1 MPSMSNQASSHP
13 IQDRL
18 EEIIESIDL
27 IQLWS
32 KDIPTAQDFLLS
44 YSKVMAFN
52 ACVMRLQVI
61 GEHVGKILKEFPSLL
76 EVHPEIPWLA
86 IYDLRNIISHEYA
99 NIDEDIIFSIIH
111 KELEPLREAVTSI
124 IQSVNQSFS

>member
-1 MPSMSNQASSHP
+1 MSNHSVSNP
-13 IQDRL
+13 IKERL

-32 KDIPTAQDFLLS
+32 QDIPTAQDFLS
-44 YSKVMAFN
+44 SQSKVMVFN

-61 GEHVGKILKEFPSLL
+61 GEHVGKILKETPAVL

-99 NIDEDIIFSIIH
+99 NIDEDIIFSIIR
-111 KELEPLREAVTSI
+111 KDLEPLREAVTSI
-124 IQSVNQSFS
+124 IQSVS

>member
-1 MPSMSNQASSHP
+1 MQSMSNHSVSNP
-13 IQDRL
+13 IKERL

-32 KDIPTAQDFLLS
+32 QDIPTAQDFLS
-44 YSKVMAFN
+44 SQSKVMVFN

-61 GEHVGKILKEFPSLL
+61 GEHVGKILKETPAVL

-99 NIDEDIIFSIIH
+99 NIDEDIIFSIIR
-111 KELEPLREAVTSI
+111 KDLEPLREAVTSI
-124 IQSVNQSFS
+124 IQSVS

>member
-1 MPSMSNQASSHP
+1 MPSMSNHTASHP
-13 IQDRL
+13 IKERL

-32 KDIPTAQDFLLS
+32 QDIPTAQDFLLS
-44 YSKVMAFN
+44 YSKVMVFN

-61 GEHVGKILKEFPSLL
+61 GEHVGKILKEAPSLL

-99 NIDEDIIFSIIH
+99 NIDEDIFFSVIR
-111 KELEPLREAVTSI
+111 KDLEPLRDAVTSI
-124 IQSVNQSFS
+124 IQHVN

>member
-1 MPSMSNQASSHP
+1 MSNQATSHP
-13 IQDRL
+13 IQERL

-61 GEHVGKILKEFPSLL
+61 GEHVGKILKETPAVL

-99 NIDEDIIFSIIH
+99 NIDEDIIFSIIR
-111 KELEPLREAVTSI
+111 KDLEPLREAVTSI
-124 IQSVNQSFS
+124 IQSVS

>member
-1 MPSMSNQASSHP
+1 MQSMSNHSVSNP
-13 IQDRL
+13 IKERL
-18 EEIIESIDL
+18 EEFIESIDL

-32 KDIPTAQDFLLS
+32 QDIPTAQDFLS
-44 YSKVMAFN
+44 SQSKVMVFN

-61 GEHVGKILKEFPSLL
+61 GEHVGKILKETPAVL

-99 NIDEDIIFSIIH
+99 NIDEDIIFSIIR
-111 KELEPLREAVTSI
+111 KDLEPLREAVTSI
-124 IQSVNQSFS
+124 IQSVS

>member
-1 MPSMSNQASSHP
+1 MQSMSNHSVSNP
-13 IQDRL
+13 IKERL

-32 KDIPTAQDFLLS
+32 QDIPTAQDFLS
-44 YSKVMAFN
+44 SQSKVMVFN

-61 GEHVGKILKEFPSLL
+61 GEHVGKILKGTPAVL

-99 NIDEDIIFSIIH
+99 NIDEDIIFSIIR
-111 KELEPLREAVTSI
+111 KDLEPLREAVTSI
-124 IQSVNQSFS
+124 IQSVS

>member
-1 MPSMSNQASSHP
+1 MSNHSVSNP
-13 IQDRL
+13 IKERL

-32 KDIPTAQDFLLS
+32 QDIPTAQDFLS
-44 YSKVMAFN
+44 SQSKVMVFN

-61 GEHVGKILKEFPSLL
+61 GEHVGKILKETPAVL

-99 NIDEDIIFSIIH
+99 NIDEDIIFSIIR
-111 KELEPLREAVTSI
+111 KDLEPLREAVTSI
-124 IQSVNQSFS
+124 MQSVS

>member
-1 MPSMSNQASSHP
+1 MSNHSVSNP
-13 IQDRL
+13 IKERL

-32 KDIPTAQDFLLS
+32 QDIPTAQDFLS
-44 YSKVMAFN
+44 SQSKVMVFN

-61 GEHVGKILKEFPSLL
+61 GEHVGKILKETPAVL

-99 NIDEDIIFSIIH
+99 NIDEDIICSIIR
-111 KELEPLREAVTSI
+111 KDLEPLREAVTSI
-124 IQSVNQSFS
+124 IQSVS